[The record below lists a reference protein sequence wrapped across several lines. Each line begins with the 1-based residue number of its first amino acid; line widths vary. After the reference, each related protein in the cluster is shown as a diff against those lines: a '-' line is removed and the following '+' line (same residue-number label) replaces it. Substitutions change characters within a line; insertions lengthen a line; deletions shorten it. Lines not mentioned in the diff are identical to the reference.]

1 MGLFQRLFG
10 GSEARATPT
19 PKLERPA
26 SAGADPI
33 RLQGL
38 GVFSL
43 EAVGESKYQESLE
56 AICGGR
62 SEDGADCFIDAVL
75 IHEDENPYDSQAVRI
90 DVAGSTVGYLSRK
103 HAREYRLQMART
115 GHAGVA
121 ATCAAR
127 IRGGWD
133 RGDGDTGPFGIRLDI
148 AIV

>member
-10 GSEARATPT
+10 GSVGRDTPT
-19 PKLERPA
+19 PKLEGSPN
-26 SAGADPI
+26 AGAEPI

-38 GVFSL
+38 GVFAL

-75 IHEDENPYDSQAVRI
+75 IHEDDNPYDSEAVRI

-115 GHAGVA
+115 GHAGDA
-121 ATCAAR
+121 ASCAAR

-133 RGDGDTGPFGIRLDI
+133 RGDGDAGPFGIRLDI